1 MQVPLLD
8 LNRQYKTIK
17 KEIDDAV
24 MTVLEHCRFINGP
37 EVKQFEEEVAAFCGV
52 KYGIGVN
59 SGTDALLISLRACGV
74 GKGDEVIT
82 STFSFFATAGVISR
96 LGAKPVFIDIDPT
109 YYNIDIAAIEDAI
122 TSRTKVVIPVHL
134 FGQCVDMDAIL
145 EICKRKH
152 LMVVEDAAQ
161 ALSATYKDRKA
172 GTIGDFGCFSFF
184 PSKNLGAAGDAGMI
198 VSDRESEVEFSRTL
212 RVHGAKPKYYHSHI
226 GYNSRLD
233 TIQAA
238 ILSVKLR
245 HLPEWSDARRAKAA
259 VYDQAFADVEQ
270 VTTPCVMDGN
280 RHIYHQY
287 TIAVPNRDELRDH
300 LREKSIGCE
309 TYYPVPLHAQ
319 ECYAELGYRPGAL
332 PVSEQKANEVISLP
346 VFPELTE
353 DEQQYVIEI
362 IKAFYSR

>member
-17 KEIDDAV
+17 KDVDDAV
-24 MTVLEHCRFINGP
+24 MTVLEHCCFINGP
-37 EVKQFEEEVAAFCGV
+37 EVKQFEDEVATFCGA
-52 KYGIGVN
+52 KYGIGIN
-59 SGTDALLISLRACGV
+59 SGTDALMISLRACGV
-74 GKGDEVIT
+74 GPGEEVIT

-96 LGAKPVFIDIDPT
+96 LGAKPVFIDIDPV
-109 YYNIDIAAIEDAI
+109 YYNINIPAIEDAI
-122 TSRTKVVIPVHL
+122 TPRTKVVMPVHL

-145 EICKRKH
+145 EICKRRN

-172 GTIGDFGCFSFF
+172 GTIGNFGCFSFF

-198 VSDRESEVEFSRTL
+198 ISDHQSKMEFSRTL

-245 HLPEWSDARRAKAA
+245 HLQEWSDARRAKAA
-259 VYDQAFADVEQ
+259 IYDEAFADIEQ
-270 VTTPCVMDGN
+270 VTTPRVMDDN

-287 TIAVPNRDELRDH
+287 TIAVPNRDDLRDH

-319 ECYAELGYRPGAL
+319 ECYTELGYKRGVL
-332 PVSEQKANEVISLP
+332 PVSERKAGEVISLP
-346 VFPELTE
+346 VFPELTD
-353 DEQQYVIEI
+353 DEQQYVIET
-362 IKAFYSR
+362 IKAFYSK